1 MIIDTKPPVP
11 EPRRVKIFTACT
23 DPVFWT
29 AMPALAVDP
38 KRLERERIV
47 TFARRHPAA
56 QAFDILRTKL
66 LKDARRDKWRAL
78 GITAPTKGCGKATIA
93 ANLAVSLARHEQLR
107 IGLVDLDLRHP
118 RIAQIFGRDG
128 QYTTQQFLRGQC
140 LLEDFLVRFG
150 DNLAI
155 GASSDTA
162 GYPAELLHGPGA
174 AQMLERLQEEL
185 GADMIIYNLPP
196 LLDSDD
202 CLGLLPLMEAT
213 MLVVGAEFSTIAD
226 IDVSEHQLQRSTRLL
241 GVVLNK
247 CRYDADQNSNFQ
259 S

>member
-1 MIIDTKPPVP
+1 
-11 EPRRVKIFTACT
+11 
-23 DPVFWT
+23 
-29 AMPALAVDP
+29 
-38 KRLERERIV
+38 
-47 TFARRHPAA
+47 ARG
-56 QAFDILRTKL
+56 
-66 LKDARRDKWRAL
+66 RAL
-78 GITAPTKGCGKATIA
+78 GCTARTEGCGKAA
-93 ANLAVSLARHEQLR
+93 VSAKLAVSVARHEQVR
-107 IGLVDLDLRHP
+107 IGLVALDLRHP
-118 RIAQIFGRDG
+118 RIAQMVGRDG

-226 IDVSEHQLQRSTRLL
+226 
-241 GVVLNK
+241 
-247 CRYDADQNSNFQ
+247 
-259 S
+259 